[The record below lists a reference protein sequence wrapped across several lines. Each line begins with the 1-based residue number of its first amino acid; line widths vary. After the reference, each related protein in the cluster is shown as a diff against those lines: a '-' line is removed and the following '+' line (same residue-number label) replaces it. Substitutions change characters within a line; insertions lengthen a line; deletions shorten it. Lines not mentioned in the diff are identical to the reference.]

1 MLVDVTIDAKTLDP
15 PTGAVKARR
24 ELPAKRTPRRRHK
37 ARTTKLLPQPITVAE
52 AEARKM
58 RTVNPAQYY
67 RQNLGQ
73 LGFGDPEHALVQTI
87 KELTDNSL
95 DATEAMGV
103 LPEIVVKLTATPK
116 RYEVVTNKTRE
127 GGVRTFPIFRV
138 SVEDNGCGVVRS
150 KVAKAFG
157 KVLYGSKFF
166 SFKQSRGQQGLGI
179 HAAIIYAQLTSL
191 EPATIITKTET
202 DHVGYKMELKI
213 DTEKNAPVVISSE
226 EAPFDRVHGT
236 RVDLMIAGDYTDRV
250 ESFIKELSLAN
261 PHADLKFKVK
271 AATGEDQKVLHFK
284 RATDVLPPQPKEIRP
299 HLLSMEPGALLEMKS
314 NDICCKTAR
323 QFLVKHFVRISDG
336 KALYLLK
343 KAKIASQATP
353 KEIDVEVLLKAARE
367 GDIMRPPLDVLSP
380 IGEEALRHSLKRIYP
395 DAEFIASTSREPWS
409 YRGVPFQV
417 EVGAAYN
424 GPSVS
429 NECATSKETVFKSK
443 IVRLGNKCPLIYDS
457 KDCLLY
463 KAVKEINWRNYKIH
477 QEEGNPPAAPLVV
490 VVSLISTKVPYIVPG
505 KFAVAYHEE
514 IREQLRLALQT
525 LGRMIYG
532 YISHRQRQ
540 EHEQHRQ
547 SIFAIYA
554 KEVAK
559 DLSVLAEK
567 DEQLLLN
574 GLLESV
580 KHKKPKKLESLE
592 PKLQP
597 KVEII
602 AMENVG
608 GKAKPK
614 AEVKVET
621 KPVVATKP
629 VEMPLQKK
637 VEKGQHTLD
646 IFFR

>member
-1 MLVDVTIDAKTLDP
+1 MVDATIDANTSDP
-15 PTGAVKARR
+15 RTGVVEAKRG
-24 ELPAKRTPRRRHK
+24 LPAKRTPRRRHR
-37 ARTTKLLPQPITVAE
+37 ARTTKPSPQPTTVAE
-52 AEARKM
+52 AEAKKM

-103 LPEIVVKLTATPK
+103 LPEITVKLTATPK

-127 GGVRTFPIFRV
+127 GSVRTFPIFRV
-138 SVEDNGCGVVRS
+138 SVEDNGCGIVRN

-166 SFKQSRGQQGLGI
+166 SFKQSRGQQGLGV

-202 DHVGYKMELKI
+202 DLVGYRIELKI
-213 DTEKNAPVVISSE
+213 DTEKNAPVVISSG

-236 RVDLMIAGDYTDRV
+236 RVDLMVAGDYTDKV
-250 ESFIKELSLAN
+250 ESFIKEMSLAN

-271 AATGEDQKVLHFK
+271 AATGEEQKVLHFK

-417 EVGAAYN
+417 EVGAAYS

-532 YISHRQRQ
+532 HISHRQRQ

-567 DEQLLLN
+567 DARLLLN

-580 KHKKPKKLESLE
+580 KHKKPKNVALLE
-592 PKLQP
+592 PKPQP
-597 KVEII
+597 KVEIT
-602 AMENVG
+602 ATENVG
-608 GKAKPK
+608 VKVEPK

-621 KPVVATKP
+621 RPVVANKP
-629 VEMPLQKK
+629 VEMLPQKK